1 MTGVSSHQPVLM
13 RETLAG
19 LVVRRNGCY
28 VDGTYGRG
36 GHSAGILA
44 QIGEQG
50 RLLALD
56 KDAEA
61 VAHGRERFGGD
72 PRFTIVHSGFEALR
86 DHVGPWLGDREL
98 CGVLLDLGVSSPQ
111 LESPARGFSFAKDG
125 PLDMRMNPEEGSS
138 AAEWLA
144 NVSAAELRRVLQ
156 QYGEEPRA
164 RQLTAVILKERAREP
179 ITTTRQLAAIIER
192 HSPQRGLRIHP
203 ATRVFQAL
211 RIRINAELEALAA
224 GIQQSL
230 ELLAPGG
237 RLCVISFHSLEDRIV
252 KRFIASESR
261 GDPVYAG
268 LPLVPAAALPRLKKI
283 GRLIRPA
290 AAECAANPRARSARL
305 RVAERLE
312 VPAA

>member
-1 MTGVSSHQPVLM
+1 VSSHQPVLM
-13 RETLAG
+13 QETLVG
-19 LVVRRNGCY
+19 LAIRHNGCY

-44 QIGEQG
+44 QLGEQG

-56 KDAEA
+56 KDPEA
-61 VAHGRERFGGD
+61 VVHGRERFGGD
-72 PRFTIVHSGFEALR
+72 PRFAIVHSGFEAMR
-86 DHVGPWLGDREL
+86 DEVRPWLGECAL
-98 CGVLLDLGVSSPQ
+98 GGVLLDLGVSSPQ

-125 PLDMRMNPEEGSS
+125 PLDMRMNPAEGVS
-138 AAEWLA
+138 AADWLA
-144 NVSAAELRRVLQ
+144 NVGAAELRRVFYE
-156 QYGEEPRA
+156 YGEEPRA
-164 RQLTAVILKERAREP
+164 RQLAAVILKERERVP

-211 RIRINAELEALAA
+211 RIRVNAELDALTA
-224 GIQQSL
+224 GLKQCL

-252 KRFIASESR
+252 KRFIAAESR

-268 LPLVPAAALPRLKKI
+268 LPDVPAEALPRLKKI
-283 GRLIRPA
+283 GRLIRPT
-290 AAECAANPRARSARL
+290 AAEAAANPRARSARL

-312 VPAA
+312 VRAA